1 MKEVTPMAKRIRYRA
16 TAIEQISCEKLASKL
31 LGAQKLVVAIDVAK
45 TKMVAGFGPEDG
57 SVACLVKWNS
67 PTDNRAFVDLVTRT
81 AQTLDVPVD
90 AVLEPTGTYGESLRA
105 LLIAAGAQVYVMS
118 PKRVHDAAEVFDGVP
133 SMHDPKACVV
143 IAELHHKN
151 ISRLYVPTDP
161 VRLQL
166 RALTDQRE
174 LYAKPLHFYL
184 GQLEALLARH
194 WPEALRDMD
203 VWGNKT
209 PLAVLAHYPSPGEL
223 LENAAQA
230 IERIHELGHKHLQT
244 KQVQLMMRS
253 AQGSTGIPPCD
264 EAKQLIRIA
273 ASEALRMRTALDA
286 VDRQT
291 EQVAELAEPTQH
303 LAPVVGK
310 VTAVA
315 LVAYLG
321 AFTDYE
327 SAAALEKA
335 CGLNLKI
342 RSSGNYVGRL
352 KLTKRGSAAV
362 RRYLYMAALRLI
374 QRDPLI
380 ARWYRAR
387 AGYRGGRKL
396 VAIVAVMRKLARA
409 LWHIARGRAF
419 DSTLLVDERALP
431 SVPLV
436 PAKTTDLTTSRD
448 AQTPL
453 H

>member
-1 MKEVTPMAKRIRYRA
+1 MAKRVRYRA
-16 TAIEQISCEKLASKL
+16 TSIEQISWEKLASKL
-31 LGAQKLVVAIDVAK
+31 HGAQKLVVAIDVAK

-67 PTDNRAFVDLVTRT
+67 PSENRAFVDLVART
-81 AQTLDVPVD
+81 AQALSVPID
-90 AVLEPTGTYGESLRA
+90 AVMEPTGTYGEPLRA
-105 LLIAAGAQVYVMS
+105 LLMAAGAQVYVMS

-133 SMHDPKACVV
+133 SMHDAKACVV

-161 VRLQL
+161 ARLQL

-174 LYAKPLHFYL
+174 LYAKPLHFFL
-184 GQLEALLARH
+184 GQLEALLARY
-194 WPEALRDMD
+194 WPEALRDVD

-223 LENAAQA
+223 LKHAAQA
-230 IERIHELGHKHLQT
+230 VELVHELGHKYLQT
-244 KQVQLMMRS
+244 KQVQLMIES
-253 AQGSTGIPPCD
+253 AQGSTGMVPCD

-286 VDRQT
+286 VDRQV
-291 EQVAELAEPTQH
+291 EQAAEFAEPTQH
-303 LAPVVGK
+303 LASVVGK

-342 RSSGNYVGRL
+342 RSSGNFIGRL
-352 KLTKRGSAAV
+352 TITKRGSAAV
-362 RRYLYMAALRLI
+362 RRYLYMAALRFI

-387 AGYRGGRKL
+387 AGYRGGHRR
-396 VAIVAVMRKLARA
+396 VAIVAVMRKLTRA
-409 LWHIARGRAF
+409 LWHVAQGQAF
-419 DSTLLVDERALP
+419 DSSRLVDERALP
-431 SVPLV
+431 PVAHLAMPLGD
-436 PAKTTDLTTSRD
+436 PTSRD
-448 AQTPL
+448 AQLQT